1 VVSINHRRQ
10 LREHDPRALFDML
23 RRVWCVVVVVDD
35 GAETHTD
42 SELGVRNRKRLN
54 YFIKISE
61 ESNTIETITIFTTDI
76 LDQ

>member
-1 VVSINHRRQ
+1 M
-10 LREHDPRALFDML
+10 F
-23 RRVWCVVVVVDD
+23 RRVWCVVVGDD
-35 GAETHTD
+35 DVETHTD
-42 SELGVRNRKRLN
+42 SERGVRSRKRLN